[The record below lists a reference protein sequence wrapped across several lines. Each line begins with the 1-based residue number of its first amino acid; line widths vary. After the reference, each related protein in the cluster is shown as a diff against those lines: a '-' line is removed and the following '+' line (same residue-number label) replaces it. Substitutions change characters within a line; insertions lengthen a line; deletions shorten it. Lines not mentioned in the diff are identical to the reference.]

1 MISHSIRT
9 AALATVFAAVI
20 SSAAPSAQAASF
32 DGPWSVVVVTRSGPC
47 DQAYRYGMTIARGVV
62 SYAGGGPVSVS
73 GRVSPSG
80 AVTVRVSSGPQYA
93 IGSGHLSRSS
103 GRGSWR
109 GQGPNGA
116 CAGVWSATRG

>member
-9 AALATVFAAVI
+9 AALATVFAAVM
-20 SSAAPSAQAASF
+20 SSAVPSAQAASF

-93 IGSGHLSRSS
+93 IGSGHLLRSS

>member
-1 MISHSIRT
+1 MISHSIR
-9 AALATVFAAVI
+9 AATLATVFAAVM

-62 SYAGGGPVSVS
+62 SYAGGGPVSVT

-80 AVTVRVSSGPQYA
+80 AVRPPMLTPVTMANAGRVPASLQPVSTPA
-93 IGSGHLSRSS
+93 
-103 GRGSWR
+103 
-109 GQGPNGA
+109 P
-116 CAGVWSATRG
+116 